1 MTRARRHARRSGGRG
16 RKGRAIGHCSINSR
30 KPSSA
35 SSLFLEPVDRLKIR
49 SGLSWLNIAEP
60 DNDSRVKKCS
70 DAKIVRVAAPRSEER
85 RVGKACVST
94 CRSRL
99 SPFHLKKKIYSNTV
113 IIINFQH

>member
-16 RKGRAIGHCSINSR
+16 RKGRAIGHCPINSR

-70 DAKIVRVAAPRSEER
+70 DAKIVRVAAPEKKQIGRAPSELQSLMSISYA
-85 RVGKACVST
+85 VFC
-94 CRSRL
+94 L
-99 SPFHLKKKIYSNTV
+99 
-113 IIINFQH
+113 